1 MAQIKVYGHE
11 EHLNQVKQ
19 TLSDIIHACVVDTL
33 RIPADK
39 RFHRFFPL
47 QPSDFVHTSGRS
59 DRYTIIEVSIFEGRS
74 IATKKALIKA
84 LFERMEAQL
93 GIPSGDIE
101 ITIFETPKHNW
112 GIRGAP
118 GDELEL
124 NYDVSI

>member
-1 MAQIKVYGHE
+1 M
-11 EHLNQVKQ
+11 
-19 TLSDIIHACVVDTL
+19 
-33 RIPADK
+33 
-39 RFHRFFPL
+39 
-47 QPSDFVHTSGRS
+47 HTPGRS
-59 DRYTIIEVSIFEGRS
+59 ERYTIIEVSIFEGRS